1 MALYKY
7 FAREPSVLP
16 NPDGDLLKHVPP
28 SAIRQANK
36 EVQPLIK
43 EENQVAAKKTR
54 SPYSV
59 FTAGEKATIGKRAA
73 EFGVTNTI
81 HHFKK
86 QFTDRELKESTVRLW
101 ANHYKQELS
110 SRKKQGGDSEDM
122 KVTRLE
128 NKKRGRP
135 LMLDEELD
143 KQV

>member
-7 FAREPSVLP
+7 FTREPSVLP
-16 NPDGDLLKHVPP
+16 NPDDDLSKHVPP

-59 FTAGEKATIGKRAA
+59 FTAQEKATIGKRRAA

-81 HHFKK
+81 RHFKK
-86 QFTDRELKESTVRLW
+86 QFTDCELKESTVRLW
-101 ANHYKQELS
+101 ANRYKQELS
-110 SRKKQGGDSEDM
+110 SRSIKY
-122 KVTRLE
+122 
-128 NKKRGRP
+128 
-135 LMLDEELD
+135 
-143 KQV
+143 